1 MTTPSA
7 KGTTGSQPLQERSV
21 RQPPG
26 STKAAVELHGGTV
39 SGQATGKSI
48 TSPTVQVVFRKLC
61 RQALEGYTP
70 APRRVVELMLTLEPV
85 ARAKSEEAKEKDKEA
100 REASRS
106 FYGCLGS
113 TPTRLMSS
121 WTREERAGK
130 RPRRD
135 DERRAAA
142 RPSSA
147 GPCGRRS
154 GLAGARL

>member
-48 TSPTVQVVFRKLC
+48 PSPTVQVVFRKLC

-70 APRRVVELMLTLEPV
+70 AQRRVVELMLTLEPV
-85 ARAKSEEAKEKDKEA
+85 ARASQKRQKRRTRR
-100 REASRS
+100 RERPQEV
-106 FYGCLGS
+106 F
-113 TPTRLMSS
+113 TVV
-121 WTREERAGK
+121 WV
-130 RPRRD
+130 RPRQD
-135 DERRAAA
+135 
-142 RPSSA
+142 
-147 GPCGRRS
+147 
-154 GLAGARL
+154 